1 MLKNRFT
8 ACFSVIFG
16 AGLRALAVPV
26 SVSLSLLVL
35 MLVLASGAVTTA
47 AAQQGSVRVL
57 AVVNDDIITD
67 VDLSYR
73 INLAIMVAEV
83 ANTAERRR
91 LLAPQVLDKLITD
104 KIRLQEAERLQLDIQ
119 DGFIDDAFERISKQN
134 GLDSA
139 GFEALIRRA
148 GVPVETMREQIK
160 AQIAMTVITQRQIAR
175 DVEISDRE
183 LKAEINRI
191 NALRG
196 RSERRVLEIFLPFS
210 SQRSESEVRQQAFSL
225 IEQLQ
230 AGGDFAKL
238 AQQYSYAATAGVG
251 GDRGWVFEG
260 SLDRDLEAGLANVRP
275 GQITKEP
282 VRTSEGYY
290 IMGVLNRRP
299 IGTASSR
306 TIASLRRV
314 FLALPEDLSSPVGQE
329 RLALLSGISEQIRG
343 CARFD
348 QVAAQYGDP
357 GSGNMGE
364 VDLSTLPPSISVTL
378 SALEVGEVSEPL
390 PADGGGAVYMIC
402 GKRLEIDPLTAENV
416 RDRLE
421 RKRVNTL
428 ARRYDADLR
437 RDAYIDYRF

>member
-16 AGLRALAVPV
+16 AVLRALAVPL
-26 SVSLSLLVL
+26 SVSLSLL
-35 MLVLASGAVTTA
+35 LVLASGAVTTA

-104 KIRLQEAERLQLDIQ
+104 KIRLQEADRLQLDIQ
-119 DGFIDDAFERISKQN
+119 RVFIDDAFERISRQN
-134 GLDSA
+134 GLDAA

-238 AQQYSYAATAGVG
+238 AQQYS
-251 GDRGWVFEG
+251 
-260 SLDRDLEAGLANVRP
+260 
-275 GQITKEP
+275 
-282 VRTSEGYY
+282 
-290 IMGVLNRRP
+290 
-299 IGTASSR
+299 
-306 TIASLRRV
+306 
-314 FLALPEDLSSPVGQE
+314 
-329 RLALLSGISEQIRG
+329 
-343 CARFD
+343 
-348 QVAAQYGDP
+348 
-357 GSGNMGE
+357 
-364 VDLSTLPPSISVTL
+364 
-378 SALEVGEVSEPL
+378 
-390 PADGGGAVYMIC
+390 
-402 GKRLEIDPLTAENV
+402 
-416 RDRLE
+416 
-421 RKRVNTL
+421 
-428 ARRYDADLR
+428 LR
-437 RDAYIDYRF
+437 RDRRGGRRPGLGV

>member
-1 MLKNRFT
+1 MLKNRFA

-16 AGLRALAVPV
+16 AVLRALAVPL
-26 SVSLSLLVL
+26 SVSLSLL
-35 MLVLASGAVTTA
+35 LVLASGAVTTA

-104 KIRLQEAERLQLDIQ
+104 KIRLQEADRLQLDIQ
-119 DGFIDDAFERISKQN
+119 EVFIDDAFERISGQN
-134 GLDSA
+134 GLDSE
-139 GFEALIRRA
+139 GFEALIRRS
-148 GVPVETMREQIK
+148 GVPVATMREQIK

-196 RSERRVLEIFLPFS
+196 RSERRLVEIFLPFS

-225 IEQLQ
+225 IDQLQ
-230 AGGDFAKL
+230 AGADFGKL
-238 AQQYSYAATAGVG
+238 AQQYSYAATAGIG
-251 GDRGWVFEG
+251 GDRGWVSEG
-260 SLDRDLEAGLANVRP
+260 ALDRDLEAGLVNVRP

-306 TIASLRRV
+306 TIAAAPGV
-314 FLALPEDLSSPVGQE
+314 PALPDDLSSPVGQE

-343 CARFD
+343 CARLIRLLPNMVIPVG
-348 QVAAQYGDP
+348 Q
-357 GSGNMGE
+357 MGE
-364 VDLSTLPPSISVTL
+364 VDLSTLPPAISVTL

-390 PADGGGAVYMIC
+390 PPTVAARSIWSAVS
-402 GKRLEIDPLTAENV
+402 GSKSTH
-416 RDRLE
+416 
-421 RKRVNTL
+421 
-428 ARRYDADLR
+428 
-437 RDAYIDYRF
+437 